1 MFYSFLRNCA
11 RLFYIIVYH
20 IHVIGGEN
28 IPKEKGGYIIASNHV
43 SNNDPPVV
51 GITFKGKYTFMAKEE
66 LFEINPIFSWLI
78 SKLGAFPVRRGAKD
92 NTAIE
97 KALESLGEGRIF
109 VIFPEG
115 TRSKDGEI
123 HRFKAGAFLLARE
136 AGVPI
141 LPVVLDGTRTLI
153 GPKAMFNWRN
163 RITVRVLPP
172 VGADEVAASD
182 PKLLGDRVHDRMV
195 RALGQIRNK

>member
-66 LFEINPIFSWLI
+66 LFEMNPIFTWLI
-78 SKLGAFPVRRGAKD
+78 TKLGAFPVRRGAKD
-92 NTAIE
+92 NSAIE
-97 KALESLGEGRIF
+97 KALESLKEGRIF

-115 TRSKDGEI
+115 SKDGTLG
-123 HRFKAGAFLLARE
+123 RAKS
-136 AGVPI
+136 GVTLI
-141 LPVVLDGTRTLI
+141 AAQAKVPVVPVFIKYGRKKFRRNIYISI
-153 GPKAMFNWRN
+153 GEKIAAEHFDVDISDRKMLKQVSAK
-163 RITVRVLPP
+163 IM
-172 VGADEVAASD
+172 DEIA
-182 PKLLGDRVHDRMV
+182 KLQENMPDVD
-195 RALGQIRNK
+195 

>member
-78 SKLGAFPVRRGAKD
+78 SKLG
-92 NTAIE
+92 
-97 KALESLGEGRIF
+97 GEGRIF

-115 TRSKDGEI
+115 TRSK
-123 HRFKAGAFLLARE
+123 AGALGRAKS
-136 AGVPI
+136 GVTI
-141 LPVVLDGTRTLI
+141 IAAQAKVPVVPVYIQYGRKKFRQNIYISI
-153 GPKAMFNWRN
+153 GEKIPAKHFDVDISDRKMLKQVSST
-163 RITVRVLPP
+163 IM
-172 VGADEVAASD
+172 DEIA
-182 PKLLGDRVHDRMV
+182 KLRENMPDVD
-195 RALGQIRNK
+195 

>member
-115 TRSKDGEI
+115 TRSKDGTLGRAKSGVTIIAAQAKVRQNIYISIGEKIPAKHFDVDISDRKMLKQVSSTIMDEI
-123 HRFKAGAFLLARE
+123 AKLRE
-136 AGVPI
+136 NMPDV
-141 LPVVLDGTRTLI
+141 D
-153 GPKAMFNWRN
+153 
-163 RITVRVLPP
+163 
-172 VGADEVAASD
+172 
-182 PKLLGDRVHDRMV
+182 
-195 RALGQIRNK
+195 

>member
-97 KALESLGEGRIF
+97 KALESLG
-109 VIFPEG
+109 
-115 TRSKDGEI
+115 
-123 HRFKAGAFLLARE
+123 
-136 AGVPI
+136 
-141 LPVVLDGTRTLI
+141 
-153 GPKAMFNWRN
+153 
-163 RITVRVLPP
+163 
-172 VGADEVAASD
+172 
-182 PKLLGDRVHDRMV
+182 
-195 RALGQIRNK
+195 